1 MKNWKFVPPM
11 WKLVVP
17 MLLGFSS
24 LALGQD
30 EKWAADTGDTAWML
44 VSTALVMLMTPG
56 LAFFYGGLV
65 RSKNSLNTMMMSYIA
80 LGVVTILWVT
90 VGFSLAFTTDKDPNF
105 ISGILG
111 SLQYAFLN
119 GIDGLS
125 AYPTAPTIPNSLF
138 MIFQMMFAIITPALI
153 SGAIIERMK
162 FKTYLVFIA
171 LWLLVVYVPV
181 CHAVWSPDGFLFKL
195 GALDFAGGTVVH
207 ITAGV
212 SALVAAIILGPR
224 RGFGRVA
231 MAPHNVPFV
240 LLGAGLLWFGWFG
253 FNGGSAVAAG
263 GNLATNAFM
272 VTHIA
277 AAAAMVVWSIF
288 EMLKTGHVSA
298 VGAATGAVV
307 GLVAITPA
315 AGFVGPMAAL
325 AIGGIAAA
333 VSFGAIQIKNRLNLD
348 DSLDVFACHGVGG
361 ITGAILTGVFANSSI
376 LAIKGT
382 NETTNLPN
390 PVGLLE
396 GNSGQ
401 LLIQLVGVGFAVV
414 MAAIGTAA
422 LMYALKAIMGIRP
435 DSRDEEQGLD
445 LADHGE
451 SGYHGGEY
459 GVTPG
464 TSSIGSSVTLSVPV
478 NSKAVAGD

>member
-1 MKNWKFVPPM
+1 MNNWKIAIPM
-11 WKLVVP
+11 VLA
-17 MLLGFSS
+17 FSS
-24 LALGQD
+24 LAFGQD
-30 EKWAADTGDTAWML
+30 AKWSPDTGDTAWL
-44 VSTALVMLMTPG
+44 LISTALVMLMTPG

-65 RSKNSLNTMMMSYIA
+65 RAKNALNTMMMSYIA
-80 LGVVTILWVT
+80 LGIVTLLWVT
-90 VGFSLAFTTDKDPNF
+90 VGFSLAFTTNEDPNF
-105 ISGILG
+105 IPGFLG
-111 SLQYAFLN
+111 SFQYAFMA
-119 GIDGLS
+119 GIDGTA
-125 AYPTAPTIPNSLF
+125 AYPTAPTIPNTLF
-138 MIFQMMFAIITPALI
+138 MVFQMMFAIITPALI

-162 FKTYLVFIA
+162 FTTYMVFIA

-181 CHAVWSPDGFLFKL
+181 CHAVWSPDGFLFKM

-212 SALVAAIILGPR
+212 SAVVAAMILGPR

-231 MAPHNVPFV
+231 FAPHNVPFV

-277 AAAAMVVWSIF
+277 AAAAMVVWSIL
-288 EMLKTGHVSA
+288 EILKNGHASA

-315 AGFVGPMAAL
+315 AGFVGPMAAI
-325 AIGGIAAA
+325 AIGGIAAG
-333 VSFGAIQIKNRLNLD
+333 VSFAAIQIKNRLNLD

-361 ITGAILTGVFANSSI
+361 ITGAILTGVFASKSV
-376 LAIKGT
+376 
-382 NETTNLPN
+382 N
-390 PVGLLE
+390 PVIAGGALE
-396 GNSGQ
+396 GNVGQ
-401 LLIQLVGVGFAVV
+401 LGIQLAGVGFAVV
-414 MAAIGTAA
+414 VAVIGTAA
-422 LMYALKAIMGIRP
+422 LMYALKAVMGLRP
-435 DSRDEEQGLD
+435 DSRQEEQGLD
-445 LADHGE
+445 LSDHGE
-451 SGYHGGEY
+451 AGYHGGEY

-464 TSSIGSSVTLSVPV
+464 VSPIGSSVTLSVPV